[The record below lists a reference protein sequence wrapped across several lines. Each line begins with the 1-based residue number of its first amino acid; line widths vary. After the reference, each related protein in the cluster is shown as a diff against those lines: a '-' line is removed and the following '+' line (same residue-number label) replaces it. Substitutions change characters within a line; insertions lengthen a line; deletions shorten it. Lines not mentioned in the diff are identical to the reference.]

1 MSAMPDELHNDD
13 AVEPPSTD
21 DTALGTPVVVRR
33 NAGLAALIG
42 ATASAIAIAYL
53 WRASQTGLLVD
64 WALCAVMTVIGA
76 AYLAALVDSRTPLL
90 VADDLGV
97 RIRLGSQWRGLPW
110 EALGRVLVRPRR
122 GLLHDGTLLFAP
134 RSADRAM
141 VGLDARGRWHA
152 RLNAKMYG
160 AALAVPMGMTTRL
173 ASDQAVREALET
185 LAAGRVEVVE
195 ETPAPS
201 GSTPEVV
208 GSGRPSARTSER
220 VADRSSDR
228 AADVSSG
235 RVFEQLPEQVSGQ
248 SSELALT
255 ASSSPTEPAGPRRTL
270 FGTLGTIVSRAAKRP
285 EPERSEPTPAAVEEP
300 PPGPALPLRPTRP
313 ALRAEVTR
321 DAPATLGNA
330 ALHLDP
336 ADDGGS
342 DALPERGTLHRPGSV
357 DLVLE
362 PPDQSTVRPIA
373 RVGAAVEPLVI
384 DEFVVEPAYDPVIG
398 PELAAARTRLGL
410 SVDDLA
416 ERTRIRPHVLESIE
430 VDDFAP
436 CGGDFYARGHL
447 RTLARVLGKDP
458 QPLLTA
464 FEERYA
470 TAPLNARR
478 VFEAEL
484 ATGMTGSMRRT
495 AGGPSW
501 GVLVGAVLCVVLV
514 WGLVRLF
521 AGTPQE
527 HLVPVPTVQA
537 PSVAKNAY
545 PQAAVPEPA
554 PVPTRVTLSA
564 VRSTGTVVVRDG
576 QGRIRFSGTLAPG
589 ESKHLRVSPPVRVRA
604 ADAGAVDVL
613 VRGRDLGSVGAD
625 GQPGHRTFHR

>member
-1 MSAMPDELHNDD
+1 MSAMADEVPNDERDD
-13 AVEPPSTD
+13 AARRTSPDGTP
-21 DTALGTPVVVRR
+21 LGAPVVVRR

-42 ATASAIAIAYL
+42 AAASAIAIAYL
-53 WRASQTGLLVD
+53 WRATQTGSAVD
-64 WALCAVMTVIGA
+64 WLLCLVLTGIAA
-76 AYLAALVDSRTPLL
+76 AYLVALVDSRTPLL

-122 GLLHDGTLLFAP
+122 GFLRDGTLLFAP
-134 RSADRAM
+134 RSAERAM
-141 VGLDARGRWHA
+141 AGLDARGRWHA
-152 RLNAKMYG
+152 RLNVRMYG
-160 AALAVPMGMTTRL
+160 AALAVPVGMTTRL
-173 ASDQAVREALET
+173 SSDGAVREALET

-195 ETPAPS
+195 AGPEPAARRTAAETSEGTVSPGS
-201 GSTPEVV
+201 STP
-208 GSGRPSARTSER
+208 
-220 VADRSSDR
+220 
-228 AADVSSG
+228 
-235 RVFEQLPEQVSGQ
+235 
-248 SSELALT
+248 
-255 ASSSPTEPAGPRRTL
+255 EPAGPRRTL
-270 FGTLGTIVSRAAKRP
+270 FGTLGTVVSRAAKRP
-285 EPERSEPTPAAVEEP
+285 EPERSEAAAVPVEQSP
-300 PPGPALPLRPTRP
+300 AGPALPLRPTRP

-321 DAPATLGNA
+321 DVPATLGNA
-330 ALHLDP
+330 ALNLDP
-336 ADDGGS
+336 AEGDGG
-342 DALPERGTLHRPGSV
+342 DDTVRERGTLHRPGSV

-362 PPDQSTVRPIA
+362 LPEHGRVRPIA
-373 RVGAAVEPLVI
+373 RAGAAVEPLVI

-458 QPLLTA
+458 EPLLVA
-464 FEERYA
+464 FEDRYA

-484 ATGMTGSMRRT
+484 AAGMTGSMRRT
-495 AGGPSW
+495 VGGPSW

-527 HLVPVPTVQA
+527 HLVPAPTVQPA
-537 PSVAKNAY
+537 AVAKNAY
-545 PQAAVPEPA
+545 PQAPAPA
-554 PVPTRVTLSA
+554 PVAVPMRVTLVA
-564 VRSTGTVVVRDG
+564 VRSTGTVVVRDS
-576 QGRIRFSGTLAPG
+576 QGRIRFSGTLVQG
-589 ESKHLRVSPPVRVRA
+589 QRKHLRVTPPVRVRA

-625 GQPGHRTFHR
+625 GRPGHRTFHR

>member
-1 MSAMPDELHNDD
+1 MSAMPEELHNDD
-13 AVEPPSTD
+13 HDGRRTSPD
-21 DTALGTPVVVRR
+21 GTPVGAPVVVRR

-42 ATASAIAIAYL
+42 AAASAIAIAYL
-53 WRASQTGLLVD
+53 WRATQTGSVVD
-64 WALCAVMTVIGA
+64 WLLFLVLAGIA
-76 AYLAALVDSRTPLL
+76 ATYLVALVDSRTPLL

-110 EALGRVLVRPRR
+110 AALGRVLVRPRR
-122 GLLHDGTLLFAP
+122 GLLRDGSLLFAP
-134 RSADRAM
+134 RSAERAM
-141 VGLDARGRWHA
+141 AGLDARGRWHA

-160 AALAVPMGMTTRL
+160 AALAVPVGMTTRL
-173 ASDQAVREALET
+173 SSDGAVRDALEV
-185 LAAGRVEVVE
+185 LAAGRVEVLE
-195 ETPAPS
+195 AGPEPDSGPAPEPAADRAPDTSKTPAPAEP
-201 GSTPEVV
+201 TP
-208 GSGRPSARTSER
+208 S
-220 VADRSSDR
+220 
-228 AADVSSG
+228 
-235 RVFEQLPEQVSGQ
+235 
-248 SSELALT
+248 
-255 ASSSPTEPAGPRRTL
+255 RRRR
-270 FGTLGTIVSRAAKRP
+270 FGTLGTVVSRAAKRP
-285 EPERSEPTPAAVEEP
+285 GVEPETAPGAPDTVERPAA
-300 PPGPALPLRPTRP
+300 GPALPLRPTRP

-321 DAPATLGNA
+321 DVPATLGNA
-330 ALHLDP
+330 ALNLDP
-336 ADDGGS
+336 AEEGGDDH
-342 DALPERGTLHRPGSV
+342 ALRERGILRRPGSV

-362 PPDQSTVRPIA
+362 PPEHSTVRPIA
-373 RVGAAVEPLVI
+373 RAGAAVEPLVI

-447 RTLARVLGKDP
+447 RTVARVLGKDP
-458 QPLLTA
+458 APLLA
-464 FEERYA
+464 SFEERYA

-501 GVLVGAVLCVVLV
+501 GLLVGAVLCVVLV

-527 HLVPVPTVQA
+527 HLVPAPPVQPA
-537 PSVAKNAY
+537 AVAKNAY
-545 PQAAVPEPA
+545 PQAQAPA
-554 PVPTRVTLSA
+554 PVAAPMRVGLVA
-564 VRSTGTVVVRDG
+564 VRSSGTVVVRDG
-576 QGRIRFSGTLAPG
+576 NGKIRFSGTLAPG
-589 ESKHLRVSPPVRVRA
+589 QHKHLRVAPPVRVRA

-613 VRGRDLGSVGAD
+613 VRGHDLGSVGAD
-625 GQPGHRTFHR
+625 GQPGQRTFRR